1 MVQNIIYR
9 PWEGTK
15 GPRLCLWLNYYCFAL
30 SDCFFL
36 LLYFLTSL
44 IKLILLA
51 KVFPRTKGGLR
62 IQGTRTIESC
72 SVSLLHFLRCFSL
85 PCLSPAGNPRDR
97 SETWVDFLHRLSV
110 CVLSRF
116 SCVRLF
122 GTLWTIGLQA
132 PLSIGLSRQENWSGL
147 PCPPPG
153 DLPHPGI
160 KLESLMSP
168 A

>member
-30 SDCFFL
+30 SDCFFCFCIFSL
-36 LLYFLTSL
+36 LWLNLFFWL
-44 IKLILLA
+44 K
-51 KVFPRTKGGLR
+51 FFRTKDGLR

-85 PCLSPAGNPRDR
+85 PCLSPVGNPRDG
-97 SETWVDFLHRLSV
+97 SETWVDFPHRLSV

-122 GTLWTIGLQA
+122 ATLWTVGLQA

-160 KLESLMSP
+160 ILESLMSP